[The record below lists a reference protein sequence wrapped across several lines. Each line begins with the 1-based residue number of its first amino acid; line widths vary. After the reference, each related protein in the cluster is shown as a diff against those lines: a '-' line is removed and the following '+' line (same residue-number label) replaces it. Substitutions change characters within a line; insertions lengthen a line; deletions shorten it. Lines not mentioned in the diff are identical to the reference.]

1 MIINNTKKDISSGV
15 YIFISVL
22 TLSLNALLFIP
33 LLIKGIITKQKSTPL
48 FTSFFFALISYYF
61 TPPEEF
67 DLYRHYESFEYFLI
81 NSEPLHKLKD
91 LYLLSLFNIG
101 EYLNIKKEFLYAT
114 STIIYYYII
123 TSVLISLLI
132 KNDIRDKTLILILS
146 FLYLF
151 SNTLVEISGLRFTT
165 GLAFSILFLYKF
177 FLVKNKKTSIYIYML
192 LAILSHFS
200 LMIIPITILI
210 YKLLSKLF
218 IDNKFSIFLLFF
230 TLLLGLFF
238 INDLIS
244 ILIINIEN
252 TTGLYIGAE
261 TYTDGAW
268 GINRLDIQ
276 KYNSTG
282 FFVEKSK
289 LYITI
294 LISLIISIILIFS
307 KKDYLNDLS
316 KYLILLTSISFLLID
331 FDTIYFRYQSLLTII
346 TLMTITTNKIDY
358 KKLNSGSTI
367 LILLYI
373 KTLHQF
379 SLGFISTYL
388 NYLSGINYT
397 DVIANSNI
405 ISFIAYICNF

>member
-1 MIINNTKKDISSGV
+1 MIINNTKREISSGV
-15 YIFISVL
+15 YIFISIL

-33 LLIKGIITKQKSTPL
+33 LIIKGIITKQKSTPL
-48 FTSFFFALISYYF
+48 FTAIFFSLISYYF
-61 TPPEEF
+61 IPPEEF
-67 DLYRHYESFEYFLI
+67 DLYRHYESFEYFSL

-114 STIIYYYII
+114 SVIIYYYII
-123 TSVLISLLI
+123 TSVLISLLKI
-132 KNDIRDKTLILILS
+132 NNIRDKKLILILS

-165 GLAFSILFLYKF
+165 GLAFSILFLHKYF
-177 FLVKNKKTSIYIYML
+177 IVKNKKISIYIYML

-200 LMIIPITILI
+200 LIIIPITILI
-210 YKLLSKLF
+210 YKLFYKLF
-218 IDNKFSIFLLFF
+218 FDKKFSIFLLFF

-244 ILIINIEN
+244 ILIINVEDI
-252 TTGLYIGAE
+252 TGLYIGAE
-261 TYTDGAW
+261 AYTNGAW
-268 GINRLDIQ
+268 GVNRLDIQ

-294 LISLIISIILIFS
+294 LISLIISILLIFS
-307 KKDYLNDLS
+307 KENYLNSLS
-316 KYLILLTSISFLLID
+316 KYLILLTSISFLLTN

-346 TLMTITTNKIDY
+346 TLMIITTNKINY
-358 KKLNSGSTI
+358 KKLNSGSII
-367 LILLYI
+367 LILLCI

-388 NYLSGINYT
+388 NYLSGISYI
-397 DVIANSNI
+397 DVINNSNV
-405 ISFIAYICNF
+405 ISFFIYIFNF

>member
-1 MIINNTKKDISSGV
+1 MIINNTKREISSGV
-15 YIFISVL
+15 YIFISIL

-48 FTSFFFALISYYF
+48 FTAIFFSLISYYF
-61 TPPEEF
+61 IPPEEF
-67 DLYRHYESFEYFLI
+67 DLYRHYESFEYFLL

-91 LYLLSLFNIG
+91 LYLLSLFNIS

-114 STIIYYYII
+114 SVIIYYYII
-123 TSVLISLLI
+123 TSVFISLLRTNNI
-132 KNDIRDKTLILILS
+132 NDKKLILILS

-151 SNTLVEISGLRFTT
+151 SNTPVEISGLRFTT
-165 GLAFSILFLYKF
+165 GLAFSILFLHKYF
-177 FLVKNKKTSIYIYML
+177 IVKNKKISIYTYML

-200 LMIIPITILI
+200 LIIIPITILI
-210 YKLLSKLF
+210 YKLFYKLF
-218 IDNKFSIFLLFF
+218 FDKKFSIFLLFF

-244 ILIINIEN
+244 ILIINIEDI
-252 TTGLYIGAE
+252 TGLYIGAE
-261 TYTDGAW
+261 AYTNGAW
-268 GINRLDIQ
+268 GVNRLDIQ

-294 LISLIISIILIFS
+294 LISLIISILLIFS
-307 KKDYLNDLS
+307 KENYLNSLS
-316 KYLILLTSISFLLID
+316 KYLILLTSISFLLTN

-346 TLMTITTNKIDY
+346 TLMIITTNKINY
-358 KKLNSGSTI
+358 KKLNSGSII

-388 NYLSGINYT
+388 NYLSGISYI
-397 DVIANSNI
+397 DVINNSNI
-405 ISFIAYICNF
+405 ISFFIYIFNF

>member
-48 FTSFFFALISYYF
+48 FTSIFFVLISYYF

-123 TSVLISLLI
+123 TSILISLLI

-165 GLAFSILFLYKF
+165 GLAFSILFLYNF
-177 FLVKNKKTSIYIYML
+177 FLVKNKRISIYIYML

-218 IDNKFSIFLLFF
+218 IDNKLSIFLLFF

-252 TTGLYIGAE
+252 ITGLYIGAE
-261 TYTDGAW
+261 TYTNGAW

-307 KKDYLNDLS
+307 KKDYLNNLS

-346 TLMTITTNKIDY
+346 TLMAITTNKIDY

-388 NYLSGINYT
+388 NYLSGINYI

>member
-1 MIINNTKKDISSGV
+1 MIINNTKREISSGV
-15 YIFISVL
+15 YIFISIL

-48 FTSFFFALISYYF
+48 FTAIFFSLISYYF
-61 TPPEEF
+61 IPPEEF
-67 DLYRHYESFEYFLI
+67 DLYRHYESFEYFLL

-91 LYLLSLFNIG
+91 LYLLSLFNIS
-101 EYLNIKKEFLYAT
+101 EYLNIKKEFLYAI
-114 STIIYYYII
+114 SVIIYYYII
-123 TSVLISLLI
+123 TSVFISLLKTNNI
-132 KNDIRDKTLILILS
+132 NDKKLILILS

-165 GLAFSILFLYKF
+165 GLAFSILFLHKYF
-177 FLVKNKKTSIYIYML
+177 IVKNKKISIYTYML

-200 LMIIPITILI
+200 LIIIPITILI
-210 YKLLSKLF
+210 YKLFYKLF
-218 IDNKFSIFLLFF
+218 FDKKFSIFLLFF

-244 ILIINIEN
+244 ILIINIEDI
-252 TTGLYIGAE
+252 TGLYIGAE
-261 TYTDGAW
+261 AYTNGAW
-268 GINRLDIQ
+268 GVNRLDIQ

-294 LISLIISIILIFS
+294 LISLIISILLIFS
-307 KKDYLNDLS
+307 KENYLNSLS
-316 KYLILLTSISFLLID
+316 KYLILLTSISFLLTN

-346 TLMTITTNKIDY
+346 TLMIITTNKINY
-358 KKLNSGSTI
+358 KKLNSGSII

-388 NYLSGINYT
+388 NYLSGISYI
-397 DVIANSNI
+397 DVINNSNI
-405 ISFIAYICNF
+405 ISFFIYIFNF

>member
-1 MIINNTKKDISSGV
+1 MIINNTKREISSGV
-15 YIFISVL
+15 YIFISIL

-48 FTSFFFALISYYF
+48 FTAIFFSLISYYF
-61 TPPEEF
+61 IPPEEF
-67 DLYRHYESFEYFLI
+67 DLYRHYESFEYFLL

-91 LYLLSLFNIG
+91 LYLLSLFNIS
-101 EYLNIKKEFLYAT
+101 EYLNIKKEFLYAI
-114 STIIYYYII
+114 SVIIYYYII
-123 TSVLISLLI
+123 TSVLISLLKTNNI
-132 KNDIRDKTLILILS
+132 NDKKLILILS

-165 GLAFSILFLYKF
+165 GLAFSILFLHKYF
-177 FLVKNKKTSIYIYML
+177 IVKNKKISIYTYML

-200 LMIIPITILI
+200 LIIIPITILI
-210 YKLLSKLF
+210 YKLFYKLF
-218 IDNKFSIFLLFF
+218 FDKKFSIFLLFF

-244 ILIINIEN
+244 ILIINIEDI
-252 TTGLYIGAE
+252 TGLYIGAE
-261 TYTDGAW
+261 AYTNGAW
-268 GINRLDIQ
+268 GVNRLDIQ

-294 LISLIISIILIFS
+294 LISLIISILLIFS
-307 KKDYLNDLS
+307 KENYLNSLS
-316 KYLILLTSISFLLID
+316 KYLILLTSISFLLTN

-346 TLMTITTNKIDY
+346 TLMIITTNKINY
-358 KKLNSGSTI
+358 KKLNSGSII

-388 NYLSGINYT
+388 NYLSGISYI
-397 DVIANSNI
+397 DVINNSNI
-405 ISFIAYICNF
+405 ISFFIYIFNF

>member
-1 MIINNTKKDISSGV
+1 MIINNTKRNISSGV

-48 FTSFFFALISYYF
+48 FASIFFALISYYF

-177 FLVKNKKTSIYIYML
+177 FLVENKKASIYIYML

-261 TYTDGAW
+261 TYTGGAW
-268 GINRLDIQ
+268 GVNRLDIQ

-294 LISLIISIILIFS
+294 LISLIISLVLIFS
-307 KKDYLNDLS
+307 KKDYLNNLS

-346 TLMTITTNKIDY
+346 TLMIITTNKIDY
-358 KKLNSGSTI
+358 KKLNSGSII